1 MYQGNPD
8 QLLTHK
14 AEFEKILDKWERK
27 KGGEYRYDIVCE
39 GDKLYITVILTKAG
53 KDRKEKDA
61 KIKELEDEVEKIK
74 DKDPE
79 PEPEP
84 PTP

>member
-14 AEFEKILDKWERK
+14 AEFEKILDKWEK
-27 KGGEYRYDIVCE
+27 KKAGEYRYEIVCE
-39 GDKLYITVILTKAG
+39 KDKMYITVILTKVG

-61 KIKELEDEVEKIK
+61 KIKELDEEVEKLK
-74 DKDPE
+74 DKDKDS
-79 PEPEP
+79 EP
-84 PTP
+84 PIP